1 MQTKVL
7 SCAKVDFKREDGSVR
22 TFYRVYVADDSG
34 NVGSVNSNQFFKSGD
49 LVNLGFRVYDG
60 KLQVRVI

>member
-22 TFYRVYVADDSG
+22 TFYRVYVADDAG
-34 NVGSVNSNQFFKSGD
+34 NVGSVNSNQSFKAGD
-49 LVNLGFRVYDG
+49 LVSLGFRVYDG